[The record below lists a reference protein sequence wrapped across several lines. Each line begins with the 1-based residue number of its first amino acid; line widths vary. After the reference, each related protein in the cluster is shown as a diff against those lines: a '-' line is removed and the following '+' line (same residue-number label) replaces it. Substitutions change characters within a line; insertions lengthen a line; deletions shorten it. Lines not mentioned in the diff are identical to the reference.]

1 MSAYTN
7 LVRCEASSACL
18 SPDLDKAMSKLSV
31 VLLLLFSLLNAE
43 LAGAAEETPL
53 TLLNEVRYSPNLT
66 TAGQPQEE
74 ELRAIAD
81 AGFQRVIFLAFNDHE
96 NAVKNEDRIVRSLGM
111 EFFHIPIIWNAPTIR
126 DFDNFAALMLTSEKT
141 LVHCEV
147 NFRASVFGFLYQVIY
162 LGMALDDARS
172 LLTTIWIPNSTWEGY
187 IAAVLHDKGIDYERD
202 WDST

>member
-1 MSAYTN
+1 
-7 LVRCEASSACL
+7 
-18 SPDLDKAMSKLSV
+18 MSKLSV
-31 VLLLLFSLLNAE
+31 VLLLLFPLLNAE

-81 AGFQRVIFLAFNDHE
+81 AGFQRVIFLAFSDHE

-111 EFFHIPIIWNAPTIR
+111 EFFHVPIMWSAPTIS

-172 LLTTIWIPNSTWEGY
+172 LLTSIWIPNTTWEGY
-187 IAAVLHDKGIDYERD
+187 ITAVLHNKGIDYERD
-202 WDST
+202 WGST